1 MKRRPLRTAR
11 LLKGWTIERAAE
23 ELKVGRSTIL
33 RWEQGASRPFPH
45 NIETLCR
52 VYGAS
57 AEELGLEEPDSY
69 ATAQP
74 ARQQEGPAQAA
85 GRLAVVTG
93 QHLEAR
99 LHCVIYDWLYSRRPS
114 WLLTRLQQRLSCEI
128 ESYDTMKQQ
137 DHPNH
142 AGIDEGRRAA
152 LRTLALIPI
161 QALGLGAIATG
172 MQCSWK
178 AQEVLT
184 HCAAGVTACYHL
196 AKGQHEDIALASE
209 VISAYLPALQKIV
222 KESSLS
228 RQEAAH
234 LLAQCFL
241 LLARLSKHK
250 EGPQHAAGY
259 AQQAL
264 SYAEESRDLALQL
277 VILHELGWLSICNK
291 QPVQALNAALQ
302 AQHLL
307 EHATTP
313 VPSLIRS
320 KVYAGVAEGQAVN
333 HQQQGAL
340 TTLSRMHEV
349 LADTKCDED
358 LLYAEFSG
366 PSFYEGLTC
375 YLLGQYNTAFDAFG
389 RIVDMET
396 QALKLPVASERVYIQ
411 VINYMALSA
420 LKRPNKDKEQIVPLW
435 MAGMQGARNLRSEQR
450 YGEALMA
457 YSIMEALW
465 SDDPRI
471 RDLRDLTGH
480 W

>member
-1 MKRRPLRTAR
+1 M
-11 LLKGWTIERAAE
+11 AACSVPDMTM
-23 ELKVGRSTIL
+23 LGI
-33 RWEQGASRPFPH
+33 
-45 NIETLCR
+45 
-52 VYGAS
+52 AS
-57 AEELGLEEPDSY
+57 ACARNPQHRSCKVDLERKIVIYHLSFIED
-69 ATAQP
+69 
-74 ARQQEGPAQAA
+74 GPA
-85 GRLAVVTG
+85 
-93 QHLEAR
+93 
-99 LHCVIYDWLYSRRPS
+99 CVN
-114 WLLTRLQQRLSCEI
+114 
-128 ESYDTMKQQ
+128 MKQQ

-241 LLARLSKHK
+241 LKGTLAVHY
-250 EGPQHAAGY
+250 EGPQQAAADILQALTY
-259 AQQAL
+259 AQA
-264 SYAEESRDLALQL
+264 SEDLPLQL
-277 VILHELGWLSICNK
+277 AILHRQIWIAICSRR
-291 QPVQALNAALQ
+291 PVQALNAALQ
-302 AQHLL
+302 AENLI
-307 EHATTP
+307 EHSTIPLSP
-313 VPSLIRS
+313 VILSSTYSGIAKGLASNQRQQEAQAALSQMYIAFA
-320 KVYAGVAEGQAVN
+320 KTKDDENYVY
-333 HQQQGAL
+333 L
-340 TTLSRMHEV
+340 
-349 LADTKCDED
+349 DYD
-358 LLYAEFSG
+358 G
-366 PSFYEGLTC
+366 PAYGDGMTH
-375 YLLGQYNTAFDAFG
+375 YYLGQYDKAFAAFEKV
-389 RIVDMET
+389 IDPQM
-396 QALKLPVASERVYIQ
+396 LNLSVASERSRIQ
-411 VINYMALSA
+411 TITHMTLAA